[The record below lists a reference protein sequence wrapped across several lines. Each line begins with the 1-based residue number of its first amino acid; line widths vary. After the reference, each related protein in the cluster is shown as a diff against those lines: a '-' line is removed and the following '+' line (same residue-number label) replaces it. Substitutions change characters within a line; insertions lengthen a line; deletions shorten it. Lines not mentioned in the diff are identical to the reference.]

1 MKENI
6 SIIEENKIII
16 YYTSTKYEIL
26 EILEKILEK
35 EKNYKISNK
44 EIELVLND
52 DNKYQISFILEN
64 YKWLIYNK
72 ETEYDE
78 KYELYFASYNK

>member
-6 SIIEENKIII
+6 SIIKENKIII

-35 EKNYKISNK
+35 EKNYRISNK
-44 EIELVLND
+44 EIELILN
-52 DNKYQISFILEN
+52 NENRYQISFVLEN
-64 YKWLIYNK
+64 YK
-72 ETEYDE
+72 
-78 KYELYFASYNK
+78 

>member
-6 SIIEENKIII
+6 SIIKENKIII

-35 EKNYKISNK
+35 EKNYRISNK
-44 EIELVLND
+44 EIELILN
-52 DNKYQISFILEN
+52 NENRYQISFVLEN

-78 KYELYFASYNK
+78 RYELYFTSFNK